1 MSEYIEREKA
11 IEAFALCDPHCP
23 FRRHFPYCVC
33 CDIAMEYRRCKSEEQ
48 EEEGDYNFC
57 PNCGADMREES

>member
-1 MSEYIEREKA
+1 MSEFIEREKA

-48 EEEGDYNFC
+48 EEEG
-57 PNCGADMREES
+57 E